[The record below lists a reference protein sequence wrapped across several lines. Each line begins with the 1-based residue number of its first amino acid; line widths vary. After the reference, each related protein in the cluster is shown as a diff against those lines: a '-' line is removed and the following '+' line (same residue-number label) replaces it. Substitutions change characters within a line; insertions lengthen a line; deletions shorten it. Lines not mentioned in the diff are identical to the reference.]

1 MINYSTRKLLHEY
14 DIHKYDIMDISR
26 NRDQNE
32 HPLLGKA
39 VLLIGNDTA
48 VVHSL
53 IMQMAQKGAD
63 VALLCGRFPT
73 KTVQRL
79 KAQVQALGSH
89 LFLVQQAD
97 NEGHSIGQLV
107 HYIAAEW
114 GPIDFFIDLSARQ
127 SSAAPPEDGTE
138 QESEAASEEIG
149 AEPLWNLKPWQV
161 TQVVL
166 EAMTQA

>member
-1 MINYSTRKLLHEY
+1 MINYSTRKLL
-14 DIHKYDIMDISR
+14 HKYDIMDISR
-26 NRDQNE
+26 NRDQNK

-48 VVHSL
+48 VVHRL
-53 IMQMAQKGAD
+53 IMQIVQNGAD
-63 VALLCGRFPT
+63 VALLCGRLPA
-73 KTVQRL
+73 KTAQHLRVQ
-79 KAQVQALGSH
+79 VEALGSH

-97 NEGHSIGQLV
+97 NENHSIGQLV
-107 HYIAAEW
+107 RHIATEW

-127 SSAAPPEDGTE
+127 SDASPPEDGTDR
-138 QESEAASEEIG
+138 ESAGAPEESG

-166 EAMTQA
+166 EEIAQA